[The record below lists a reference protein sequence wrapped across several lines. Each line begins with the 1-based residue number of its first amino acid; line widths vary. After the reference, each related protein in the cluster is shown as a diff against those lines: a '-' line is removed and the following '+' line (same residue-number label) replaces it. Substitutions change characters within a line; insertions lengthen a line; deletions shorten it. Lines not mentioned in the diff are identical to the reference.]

1 MDKKL
6 IKEIKELTLRLCDL
20 ESDKYFFNIAVI
32 RGVVSKEEREYSI
45 KKINKEIDETIKEL
59 KRLTT
64 C

>member
-20 ESDKYFFNIAVI
+20 ESDKYFFNIAAV
-32 RGVVSKEEREYSI
+32 RGVVSKEEREFSI
-45 KKINKEIDETIKEL
+45 KKINKEIDETTKEL

>member
-20 ESDKYFFNIAVI
+20 ESDKYFFNIAAI

-45 KKINKEIDETIKEL
+45 KKINKEIDETTKEL